1 MERWGYGSGKKKKN
15 PTQETKKKKH
25 YTGTIPLKTEG
36 PSLSG
41 DQRTAKNNSWWDKR
55 KKRRGKMKL
64 EDAGEGKRRA
74 ENGGHKR
81 G

>member
-1 MERWGYGSGKKKKN
+1 MAAEKKTH
-15 PTQETKKKKH
+15 PGDEKKH

-55 KKRRGKMKL
+55 KKEGGKMKL
-64 EDAGEGKRRA
+64 EDAREGKGGQ
-74 ENGGHKR
+74 NGGHKR